1 MIIYD
6 QEILD
11 NVSEKISAQSSV
23 CFASI
28 AEPVAEES
36 QKKITKNIK
45 ALAAYNDSDLYYVQS
60 ILVTSSWNK
69 NDDIFDPME
78 VWIAKDTPEDKPT
91 NLEHDENTIIGH
103 IISSWAISED
113 NSIIDPNISVENLPE
128 KFHIVTGS
136 VIYKAYTNPEL
147 KDRTAKLISEIEQ
160 GTKYVSMEC
169 MFKGFDYGLIDE
181 TTGKFQILARSN
193 NTSFLTKHLRAYGGN
208 GQYENHKIGRVLRN
222 ITFSGKGYVDKPA
235 NPDSIIF
242 SKNNFMDFDKIKKTE
257 NDLLGVSEIS
267 TNSTEINNMNLDK
280 EVEDLKE
287 KVQAMTNCAEA
298 TKETYAQISEL
309 KDKIVALE
317 NTIQTKDN
325 EIVSAQTAYN
335 ELVALT
341 EAAKKMTEEE
351 MMKKEEEMK
360 KAKSELDTALE
371 AVAVYKNKEEEM
383 MKKEKKM
390 KRMASLLEK
399 GLDQESA
406 SSAVEKF
413 ESLEDE
419 AFDSM
424 AELVTNAAKKMNKGM
439 MMMKKPKASE
449 NEAEEA
455 LDSVEPTEELD
466 LSAGTD
472 ANDSINSTRAALVD
486 FVCARLGK
494 KLNKGE

>member
-113 NSIIDPNISVENLPE
+113 NSIIDPNISIENLPE